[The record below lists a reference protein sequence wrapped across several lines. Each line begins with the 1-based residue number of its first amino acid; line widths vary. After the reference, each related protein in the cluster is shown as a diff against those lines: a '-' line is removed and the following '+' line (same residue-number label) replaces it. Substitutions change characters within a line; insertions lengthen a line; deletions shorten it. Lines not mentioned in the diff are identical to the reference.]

1 MQKMSKNQDIYSNQR
16 TINRYS
22 SGGSSCFKGMQI
34 NSPSK
39 GLQSSNSVTI
49 SVDKDSMDSAKR
61 LRLKTLMQ
69 KKFSYQKM
77 NNSESIEKIDYQK
90 RTDPVLK
97 YKRIKQQW
105 KGLMKTDFSMNQ
117 DLMSL
122 NSSIDN
128 VYNMAL
134 QRSEN
139 KKHNLLSSLTL
150 DKRQSSSPKRK
161 NSTHKKN
168 KVAFHHH
175 ILPCNVDHDDDKP
188 KPVIIK

>member
-22 SGGSSCFKGMQI
+22 SGGSSCFKGMQV

-105 KGLMKTDFSMNQ
+105 KGMMKTDFSMNQ

-134 QRSEN
+134 
-139 KKHNLLSSLTL
+139 
-150 DKRQSSSPKRK
+150 
-161 NSTHKKN
+161 
-168 KVAFHHH
+168 
-175 ILPCNVDHDDDKP
+175 
-188 KPVIIK
+188 